1 MTLDAATVIAEA
13 SSHFPA
19 ERQELPERARLI
31 AVDDEP
37 ELREMLTEYLARHGF
52 DVRGAAGGRELDE
65 MLAERPADLLLL
77 DVNMPG
83 EDGLSIARRMRAT
96 SAVAIMM
103 LTSASDVVDR
113 VVGLEIGADDYVTK
127 PFDLRELLARVR
139 TVLRRARPEAPA
151 PAAPVDREPVDR
163 EPIDARH
170 VRFGAVRL
178 DLDRRCLIRPSGE
191 TSVLTAMEFD
201 LLQAFAQHPNR
212 VLNRDQLLDFAHN
225 RGWEPFDRS
234 IDIRIARIRRKIE
247 VDPAKPEVIKTVR
260 GVGYLFVS
268 GRP

>member
-1 MTLDAATVIAEA
+1 MTLDAAPTIADA
-13 SSHFPA
+13 SYQLCA

-52 DVRGAAGGRELDE
+52 DVRGAAGGHELDE

-83 EDGLSIARRMRAT
+83 EDGLSIARRLRMT
-96 SAVAIMM
+96 STVPIMM
-103 LTSASDVVDR
+103 LTSASDVIDR

-127 PFDLRELLARVR
+127 PFDLRELLARIR
-139 TVLRRARPEAPA
+139 SVLRRAKLEPATRANPVAESDGAPA
-151 PAAPVDREPVDR
+151 SG
-163 EPIDARH
+163 RH
-170 VRFGAVRL
+170 VRFGSVRL
-178 DLDRRCLIRPSGE
+178 DLDQRCLIRADGE

-201 LLQAFAQHPNR
+201 LLQAFAQHPDR

-234 IDIRIARIRRKIE
+234 IDIRVARIRRKIE
-247 VDPAKPEVIKTVR
+247 IDPAKPEVIKTIR

-268 GRP
+268 SKM